1 MANPFDRMAAR
12 MDSVTQSR
20 LGKPVMLNGAPHVVV
35 EAHFLPEL
43 QAVSG
48 DGISLVV
55 FTEGYRPRR
64 NDPVEVD
71 GKTYIVTRYQIFNG
85 KPHIWIE

>member
-20 LGKPVMLNGAPHVVV
+20 LGKPVTLGGADHIAV
-35 EAHFLPEL
+35 EAHFIPEL
-43 QAVSG
+43 QAMSG
-48 DGISLVV
+48 DGISLVI
-55 FTEGYRPRR
+55 FTSGYRPVR
-64 NDPVEVD
+64 NDAVIFD
-71 GKTYIVTRYQIFNG
+71 GKNYIVTRHQVFNG

>member
-1 MANPFDRMAAR
+1 

>member
-12 MDSVTQSR
+12 MDSVTLSR
-20 LGKPVMLNGAPHVVV
+20 LGKPVTLAGAPHVAV
-35 EAHFLPEL
+35 EAHFIPEL
-43 QAVSG
+43 QAMSG

-64 NDPVEVD
+64 NDPVVFD
-71 GKTYIVTRYQIFNG
+71 GKTYIVTRYQLFNG

>member
-64 NDPVEVD
+64 NDPVEFD
-71 GKTYIVTRYQIFNG
+71 GKTYIVTRYQLFNG

>member
-1 MANPFDRMAAR
+1 

-64 NDPVEVD
+64 NDPVEFEE
-71 GKTYIVTRYQIFNG
+71 KIYIVTRYQLFNG

>member
-1 MANPFDRMAAR
+1 

-64 NDPVEVD
+64 NDPVEFEE
-71 GKTYIVTRYQIFNG
+71 KTYIVTRYQLFNG

>member
-1 MANPFDRMAAR
+1 MANPFDRIAAR

-20 LGKPVMLNGAPHVVV
+20 FGKPVTLNGVPHVVV

-55 FTEGYRPRR
+55 FTVGYRPRR
-64 NDPVEVD
+64 NDPVE
-71 GKTYIVTRYQIFNG
+71 FNG
-85 KPHIWIE
+85 KTPTS